1 MVRMQVCL
9 KHLFSISVSAHSL
22 SEMIR
27 YLLSNDDV
35 KFVLTERFNQ
45 DPIEIFFAQQRARGQ
60 RNDNPSVSQFL
71 ENTQALMVQ
80 RSLAMGSS
88 SSIRKRKETPDI
100 SPLCQPLP
108 KRTCKRSIKF
118 T

>member
-1 MVRMQVCL
+1 
-9 KHLFSISVSAHSL
+9 
-22 SEMIR
+22 MIR
-27 YLLSNDDV
+27 FLLSSDKV
-35 KFVLTERFNQ
+35 KFVLTEKFNQ
-45 DPIEIFFAQQRARGQ
+45 DPVEIFFAQQRARGQ

-80 RSLAMGSS
+80 KSLAIGSS
-88 SSIRKRKETPDI
+88 SSIRKRKEMPDL

-108 KRTCKRSIKF
+108 KRTCRRSIKF

>member
-1 MVRMQVCL
+1 
-9 KHLFSISVSAHSL
+9 
-22 SEMIR
+22 MIQF
-27 YLLSNDDV
+27 LLSHEKV

-45 DPIEIFFAQQRARGQ
+45 DPLKNFFGQQRARGQ

-80 RSLAMGSS
+80 KSLAVGGS
-88 SSIRKRKETPDI
+88 SSIRKRKEMHDLIP
-100 SPLCQPLP
+100 SLSQPLP
-108 KRTCKRSIKF
+108 KRICERSLKF